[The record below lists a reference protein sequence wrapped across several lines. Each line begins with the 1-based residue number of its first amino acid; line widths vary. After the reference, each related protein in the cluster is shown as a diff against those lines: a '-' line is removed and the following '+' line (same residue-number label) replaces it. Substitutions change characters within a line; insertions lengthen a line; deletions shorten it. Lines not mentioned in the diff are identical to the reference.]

1 MSSGR
6 RSGLPSVDATKPI
19 VLVIAGHL
27 TPAEVPR
34 FYEELYER
42 LYGELATRPDDF
54 GAAEVICEV
63 GGLVRPNLAAVEV
76 LARLRLDAR
85 RRGCRV
91 RLRGAARELRLLLDL
106 VGLGDM
112 AL

>member
-1 MSSGR
+1 M
-6 RSGLPSVDATKPI
+6 DATKPI

-27 TPAEVPR
+27 TPADVPR
-34 FYEELYER
+34 FHEELYAR
-42 LYGELATRPDDF
+42 LYGELAARPDDF

-63 GGLVRPNLAAVEV
+63 DGLVRPNLAAVEV

-85 RRGCRV
+85 RRGCRL
-91 RLRGAARELRLLLDL
+91 RLRGAGRELRLLLDL

-112 AL
+112 AV

>member
-6 RSGLPSVDATKPI
+6 RTGLPRVDATKPI

-34 FYEELYER
+34 FSEELYKR
-42 LYGELATRPDDF
+42 LHGELAARPDGF
-54 GAAEVICEV
+54 VVTEVICEV

-76 LARLRLDAR
+76 LARLQLDAR

-91 RLRGAARELRLLLDL
+91 RLRDAGRELRLLLDL
-106 VGLGDM
+106 VGLGNM

>member
-1 MSSGR
+1 M
-6 RSGLPSVDATKPI
+6 DATKPI

-27 TPAEVPR
+27 TPADVPR

-42 LYGELATRPDDF
+42 LHGELAARPGDF
-54 GAAEVICEV
+54 AVAEVICEV

-76 LARLRLDAR
+76 IARLRLDAR

-91 RLRGAARELRLLLDL
+91 RLRGVARELRLLLDL

-112 AL
+112 ALW